1 MAMFSIRLSSDTMTL
16 MGYFVYRVLL
26 SLSPKISALKDE
38 QELAMEALK
47 RDHANKST
55 TARLLVQEKEEEVRG
70 EMIWCVV

>member
-47 RDHANKST
+47 RDHAKKST